1 MRRVRFPFTFMG
13 WVSLFFGG
21 WIFFYLAFHPPY
33 GPVTAGIEVMIAFA
47 MVAFGSG
54 VLWRRYRHG
63 DFR

>member
-1 MRRVRFPFTFMG
+1 MG
-13 WVSLFFGG
+13 FLSLLFGA
-21 WIFFYLAFHPPY
+21 WIFIYLLIHPPE